1 MDNPQKAYITKSVL
15 RVERGLSM
23 NAYRAVGALKTGKFS
38 WQKFSIELAANDEAH
53 ATEQVYS
60 NLGSRHKLKR
70 QEIRIDE
77 ITLLDKDNIT
87 NLAVQY
93 IVGGEQ

>member
-1 MDNPQKAYITKSVL
+1 
-15 RVERGLSM
+15 M
-23 NAYRAVGALKTGKFS
+23 NAYRAIGALRTGKFS
-38 WQKFSIELAANDEAH
+38 WQKFSVEVAANDEAH

-77 ITLLDKDNIT
+77 IKALNEDEITNIT
-87 NLAVQY
+87 VQY
-93 IVGGEQ
+93 LVGGEQ

>member
-1 MDNPQKAYITKSVL
+1 MSVL
-15 RVERGLSM
+15 QVERGLPM
-23 NAYRAVGALKTGKFS
+23 NAYRAIGALRTGKFS
-38 WQKFSIELAANDEAH
+38 WQKFSVEVAANDEAH

-77 ITLLDKDNIT
+77 IKALNEDEITNIT
-87 NLAVQY
+87 VQY
-93 IVGGEQ
+93 LVGGEQ

>member
-1 MDNPQKAYITKSVL
+1 
-15 RVERGLSM
+15 M

-38 WQKFSIELAANDEAH
+38 WQKFSLELAAEDEAQVS
-53 ATEQVYS
+53 EQVYS

-70 QEIRIDE
+70 QQIRIDE

-87 NLAVQY
+87 DITVQY
-93 IVGGEQ
+93 LVGGAQ

>member
-1 MDNPQKAYITKSVL
+1 
-15 RVERGLSM
+15 M

-38 WQKFSIELAANDEAH
+38 WQKFSIELAADDEAQV
-53 ATEQVYS
+53 TEQVYS

-70 QEIRIDE
+70 EQIRIDE

-87 NLAVQY
+87 DLTVQY
-93 IVGGEQ
+93 LVGGAQ